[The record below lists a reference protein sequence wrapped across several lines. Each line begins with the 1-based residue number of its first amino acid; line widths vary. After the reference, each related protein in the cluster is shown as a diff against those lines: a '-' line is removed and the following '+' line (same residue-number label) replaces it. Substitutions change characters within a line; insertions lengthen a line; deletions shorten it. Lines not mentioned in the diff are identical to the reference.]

1 MAEENTKECLLNI
14 KDKDMDG
21 FTSILEMVG
30 PSNMV
35 LMIGAFVKDWADQSE
50 GEQRETLE
58 EIFIILRETSDDLNP
73 LMEKMSQIC
82 PGDGMSTENNTT
94 Q

>member
-1 MAEENTKECLLNI
+1 MAEVNTKECLLNI

-21 FTSILEMVG
+21 FMSILEMVG

-35 LMIGAFVKDWADQSE
+35 LMIGAFVKDWSDQSV
-50 GEQRETLE
+50 GEQK
-58 EIFIILRETSDDLNP
+58 EILDEISIILRETSDDLNP
-73 LMEKMSQIC
+73 LMDKMSQIC